1 MYQIYACLKAS
12 YIYLINVCLKTHPRT
27 LAENSVELRLAVQ
40 AKEMGRIQAAINAQ
54 VDHDDYDLWTKDN
67 SHSHSTVV

>member
-1 MYQIYACLKAS
+1 MYQIY
-12 YIYLINVCLKTHPRT
+12 VCLKTHPRT

-54 VDHDDYDLWTKDN
+54 VDHVDDD
-67 SHSHSTVV
+67 

>member
-1 MYQIYACLKAS
+1 M
-12 YIYLINVCLKTHPRT
+12 RT

-54 VDHDDYDLWTKDN
+54 VQYYDGDDDDNAYDIIKYYQILTNIIN
-67 SHSHSTVV
+67 SYPM

>member
-1 MYQIYACLKAS
+1 MYQIYVCLKAS
-12 YIYLINVCLKTHPRT
+12 YIYIYVYMYIYVCLKTPLRT

-54 VDHDDYDLWTKDN
+54 VDHVDDD
-67 SHSHSTVV
+67 